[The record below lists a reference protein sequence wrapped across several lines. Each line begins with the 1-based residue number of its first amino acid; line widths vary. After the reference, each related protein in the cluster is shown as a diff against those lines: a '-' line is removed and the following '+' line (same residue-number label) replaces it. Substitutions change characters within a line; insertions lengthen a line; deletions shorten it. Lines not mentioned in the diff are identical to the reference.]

1 MRYMKKENTIA
12 NLVKT
17 ARKKKGYSARKLAE
31 LCNISHTEVSNIE
44 KGLRVKPAILTL
56 KGFEKYLDLPF
67 EKIAKLAGY
76 SDVTIDFTEE
86 NIIVSYEKYDKKVR
100 EFQEIEKRLLHEI
113 ERRRHMAIDT
123 NVDYHFVLAYL
134 KSLKNVDEK
143 ILHKAELVRKYLNE
157 MSKEMDQYW
166 VDMYRKL

>member
-1 MRYMKKENTIA
+1 MKKENTIA

-31 LCNISHTEVSNIE
+31 LCNISHTEISNIE

-86 NIIVSYEKYDKKVR
+86 NIIVSYDKYDKKVR

-113 ERRRHMAIDT
+113 ERRRHIAMDT
-123 NVDYHFVLAYL
+123 KEDYDLVYEYL

-143 ILHKAELVRKYLNE
+143 ILNKAEAIGRYLTE

-166 VDMYRKL
+166 VDLYRKL